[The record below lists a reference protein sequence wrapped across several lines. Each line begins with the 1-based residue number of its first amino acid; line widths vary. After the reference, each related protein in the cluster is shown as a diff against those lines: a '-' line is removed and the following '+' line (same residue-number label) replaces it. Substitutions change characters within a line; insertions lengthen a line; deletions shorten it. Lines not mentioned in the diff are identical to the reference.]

1 MSAPVTIERIA
12 AGGDGIGHL
21 PDGRAV
27 FVPRT
32 APGDVATLTDVR
44 LHQRFAR
51 ARLGTLQAPT
61 PHRVTPRCAH
71 YDRDQCGGCQLQH
84 LDETGQQA
92 ARRAIIGDAL
102 RRIGKLDQPD
112 PPLTTASPPWHYR
125 HRITLHADAGA
136 QRIGFHALGE
146 GARVFDLERCEIAAE
161 PLNALWTAI
170 RGSRQAL
177 PPALTDIVLRL
188 SRAGHAHVVLRGPV
202 RPSAESLAQ
211 LAAATASL
219 GTPVSWWWE
228 GALGAMRCLAG
239 GPGNEPGDAASF
251 EQVNPA
257 AGDLVRQQALARFG
271 PLAGSHAWDL
281 YAGSGDATRG
291 LLAAGATVE
300 SVEQDSAAVAAAER
314 AGPAT
319 GARRYHGAV
328 EEWVGRLSPPA
339 VVYTNPPRTG
349 MSPEVVDRLA
359 AVGPRTIMYVS
370 CDPATLA
377 RDLRRLGAAYH
388 IRAVQGYDLFP
399 QTAHVETVVHLER
412 A

>member
-1 MSAPVTIERIA
+1 MNAPVTIERIA

-32 APGDVATLTDVR
+32 APGDVVTLTDVR

-51 ARLGTLQAPT
+51 ARPATLVTPAPGRT
-61 PHRVTPRCAH
+61 APRCAH

-84 LDETGQQA
+84 LDDASQQA

-102 RRIGKLDQPD
+102 RRIGKLEQPD
-112 PPLTTASPPWHYR
+112 PPLVPASPAWHYR
-125 HRITLHADAGA
+125 HRITLHADPGA
-136 QRIGFHALGE
+136 TRIGFHVLGE
-146 GARVFDLERCEIAAE
+146 GGRVFDLTRCEIAAE
-161 PLNALWTAI
+161 PLSALWAAI
-170 RGSRQAL
+170 RGARQSL
-177 PPALTDIVLRL
+177 PPALEAIVLRL
-188 SRAGHAHVVLRGPV
+188 SRAGRARVVFRGPV
-202 RPSAESLAQ
+202 RPAAESLAA
-211 LAAATASL
+211 LSAATASL
-219 GTPVSWWWE
+219 ATPVSWWWE
-228 GALGAMRCLAG
+228 AAPGAVRHLAG
-239 GPGNEPGDAASF
+239 AAGDEPGDAASF

-257 AGDLVRQQALARFG
+257 AGDLVRQQALALLG
-271 PLAGSHAWDL
+271 SLAGSHAWDL

-300 SVEQDSAAVAAAER
+300 SVEQDRAAVAAAER

-319 GARRYHGAV
+319 GARRYHGPA
-328 EEWVGRLSPPA
+328 EEWVGRLAPPA
-339 VVYTNPPRTG
+339 AVYTNPPRTG
-349 MSPEVVDRLA
+349 MAPEVVDRLA
-359 AVGPRTIMYVS
+359 AVAPRAIVYVS

-377 RDLRRLGAAYH
+377 RDLRRLGSAYR
-388 IRAVQGYDLFP
+388 IRAVRGYDLFP